1 MIQKAKKLLKE
12 NKYTFV
18 AISADEIYTSQK
30 RGVAP
35 ILDKIDENPDFFKG
49 AVIADKVIGKAAAML
64 LVRYGV
70 SEIFAVLTSEKAIEY
85 IKNKPVKLTYDN
97 KTGYIINRDKT
108 DMCPMEK
115 AVFDTDDEALGEK
128 LIKEKRN
135 QLMKG

>member
-1 MIQKAKKLLKE
+1 MIQKAKELLKE
-12 NKYTFV
+12 NNSTFV
-18 AISADEIYTSQK
+18 AIKGSEIYTSQK

-35 ILDKIDENPDFFKG
+35 ILDKIDENPDFFDG

-64 LVRYGV
+64 LTKYKV

-85 IKNKPVKLTYDN
+85 LKHKAVTFSYDS
-97 KTGYIINRDKT
+97 KTEYIINRDKT

-115 AVFDTDDEALGEK
+115 AVFDTDDENLGEK
-128 LIKEKRN
+128 LIREKRE